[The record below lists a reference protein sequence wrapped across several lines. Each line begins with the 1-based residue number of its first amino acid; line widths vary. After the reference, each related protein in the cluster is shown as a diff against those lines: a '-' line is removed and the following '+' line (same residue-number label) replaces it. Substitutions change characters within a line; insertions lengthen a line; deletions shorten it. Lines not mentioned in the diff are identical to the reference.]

1 MKIPALD
8 IQRGDRI
15 IAYCNNKRQACTV
28 IQVLDSDRG
37 SIALTVCPSEHYR
50 ISLSRVIRF
59 HQDASVD
66 LAN

>member
-1 MKIPALD
+1 MKIQALD

-15 IAYCNNKRQACTV
+15 IAYCNNKKQACTV
-28 IQVLDSDRG
+28 MEVINSELG
-37 SIALTVCPSEHYR
+37 SIALTVCPSEHCR

-59 HQDASVD
+59 HQDATVD